1 MIPRFYNLALGN
13 DSTAW
18 KRCLEAERK
27 RRLYLSAEGGSG
39 FRSSLTRR
47 PLWRCGL
54 LRQKVLT
61 ERRLFAI
68 II

>member
-39 FRSSLTRR
+39 FRSSQTRSF
-47 PLWRCGL
+47 L
-54 LRQKVLT
+54 
-61 ERRLFAI
+61 
-68 II
+68 